1 MALHCTVRCSERAAA
16 GIAETVARADFRPLA
31 HDAVTTHLLNAAQPV
46 GDAPIAAQ
54 ELHRLGGQ
62 VGDLDRIGEEVS
74 PVLRTRFLVEI
85 TWLDC
90 DAHTVAHGLVHD
102 RDLVSGDKNLKKGG
116 KPQRSIRQRGGKAML
131 DGMMRRLIDPVLDRI
146 AGRLVL
152 RGIGADTVT
161 FTGFALGLVSALG
174 VAIEADAAALLAL
187 ALSRLCDGLDGAVA
201 RRTTPTDRGGYMDIV
216 LDFAFYG
223 AIPLAFALRDPQAN
237 AMPAVILLFTFYV
250 NGASF
255 LAFSAVAAKRQMGF
269 RRCAG

>member
-1 MALHCTVRCSERAAA
+1 
-16 GIAETVARADFRPLA
+16 
-31 HDAVTTHLLNAAQPV
+31 
-46 GDAPIAAQ
+46 
-54 ELHRLGGQ
+54 
-62 VGDLDRIGEEVS
+62 
-74 PVLRTRFLVEI
+74 
-85 TWLDC
+85 
-90 DAHTVAHGLVHD
+90 
-102 RDLVSGDKNLKKGG
+102 
-116 KPQRSIRQRGGKAML
+116 ML

-174 VAIEADAAALLAL
+174 VAVEADAAALLAL

-237 AMPAVILLFTFYV
+237 AIPAVILLFTFYV

-255 LAFSAVAAKRQMGF
+255 LAFSAVAAKRQMDSKIRGLKSIYFTIGLAEGTETIIAFAAMMLFPAHFALIAYFFAGLVAMTALSRLTLAWTVF
-269 RRCAG
+269 RDEPEDETTPEGGSADRDGGSKP